1 MSSTAT
7 ATPEGGGVAGGDGT
21 TPMSL
26 IMETAATLANT
37 GHHHH
42 HRHANAAGAQ
52 SHRLT
57 EEEDEEPPPPS
68 DTATEA
74 RELRARAHRRILA
87 LDGLLFMLTHGGL
100 LLLSYVALRLWL
112 SYGPDECPR
121 PSP

>member
-1 MSSTAT
+1 
-7 ATPEGGGVAGGDGT
+7 
-21 TPMSL
+21 MSL
-26 IMETAATLANT
+26 IMETAATLANPT

-42 HRHANAAGAQ
+42 HRHPN

-57 EEEDEEPPPPS
+57 EEQGGGIEEEGGDEEPPPPT

-74 RELRARAHRRILA
+74 RQLRARARRRLLA